1 MIVARP
7 SIWRFVALLL
17 VTFSLASPVM
27 AEKKEKTPKFIEFS
41 GIAFPIIENNV
52 LKQYVFIRF
61 RVDIKTDDTAR
72 ISKIY
77 YARPF
82 MRDTIIRASYQVYLG
97 VPSKTGALDRNKLN
111 ALIKSAWRQYLDPND
126 MGQIVILET
135 RPGPLL

>member
-1 MIVARP
+1 MSIPRP

-17 VTFSLASPVM
+17 VSMSIASPVM
-27 AEKKEKTPKFIEFS
+27 AEKKEKTPKFIEFA
-41 GIAFPIIENNV
+41 GIAFPIVENNI
-52 LKQYVFIRF
+52 LKQYVFVRF
-61 RVDIKTDDTAR
+61 RVDIKTDDTTN

-97 VPSKTGALDRNKLN
+97 VPSKTGVLDSNKLN
-111 ALIKSAWRQYLDPND
+111 ALIKSAWRQYLDPKD
-126 MGQIVILET
+126 MGRIVILET